1 MPLLKKLVLRF
12 HRMARYPLGSHFG
25 IDGGEQPG
33 KGKKTASL
41 VDDGRSLYRH
51 LVYCSLQF
59 SE

>member
-1 MPLLKKLVLRF
+1 
-12 HRMARYPLGSHFG
+12 MARYPLGSHFG